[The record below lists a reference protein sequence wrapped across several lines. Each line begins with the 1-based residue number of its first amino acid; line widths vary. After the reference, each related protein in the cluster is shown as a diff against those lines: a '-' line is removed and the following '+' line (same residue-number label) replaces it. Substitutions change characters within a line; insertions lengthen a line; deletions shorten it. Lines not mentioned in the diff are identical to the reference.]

1 MCDCKNGT
9 EAKFRRWFTG
19 ELTRRGRWWTRV
31 EAARGGHIGF
41 PDLCVLDGADGSGLM
56 RPIELK
62 VGDIKQDRVRVL
74 AKKMLKAG
82 LRPAQINWWLEFE
95 QAGGTG
101 MIVVGVHSCNDGR
114 WLVYWTRGYRALEAK
129 SGLAIGHKD
138 GWQDLNMDDV

>member
-31 EAARGGHIGF
+31 EAARGGHVGF
-41 PDLCVLDGADGSGLM
+41 PDLCVLDTFGAGSGLM

-62 VGDIKQDRVRVL
+62 VGDIRRDK
-74 AKKMLKAG
+74 LKAE

-95 QAGGTG
+95 QAGGSG
-101 MIVVGVHSCNDGR
+101 MVVVGVHSCEDGH
-114 WLVYWTRGYRALEAK
+114 WLGYWCRGYMALEASK
-129 SGLAIGHKD
+129 GLAVGHQD
-138 GWQDLNMDDV
+138 GWRDLNMDDV